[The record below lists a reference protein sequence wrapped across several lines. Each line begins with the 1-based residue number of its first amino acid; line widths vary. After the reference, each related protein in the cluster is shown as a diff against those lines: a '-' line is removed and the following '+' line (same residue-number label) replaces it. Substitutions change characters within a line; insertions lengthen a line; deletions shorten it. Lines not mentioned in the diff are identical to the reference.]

1 MKRNT
6 ADNSQYTA
14 TPAGK
19 IAIYTANGI
28 IFKNAPTPRRLSVW
42 ELIIKALFG

>member
-6 ADNSQYTA
+6 ADNSQYTT

-19 IAIYTANGI
+19 IAVYTANGI
-28 IFKNAPTPRRLSVW
+28 IFKDAPTQRKLSIW
-42 ELIIKALFG
+42 ELIIKAIFG

>member
-1 MKRNT
+1 MQRNSQG
-6 ADNSQYTA
+6 NSQYSNV
-14 TPAGK
+14 PAGK
-19 IAIYTANGI
+19 VAVYTANGI